1 MLAARNGQAWDPFWG
16 FGLDMGA
23 RPALQPRAVWG
34 HSPAMARRSP
44 GREEG
49 TGGVGFQPRRVAF
62 ALLIA
67 VLIAAS
73 ARPAS
78 ALADDAE
85 PFTLHVPRLTVS
97 SDFLPLGE
105 DPGQPQ
111 ADPFMLAQASPGA
124 GAPAAQPQPAS
135 ILGRAPLRQGS
146 WEAGAALA
154 YSLSSFGGPNI
165 GTVVRAVWLLPS
177 IGYTF
182 AEVPWGSF
190 QVYLVPQGAFIIT
203 PQKTYLIGLAALVRH
218 TFYLSRRFMPYI
230 DGGAGFLNTNLR
242 TRSLGESIEFDP
254 QGGVGFYLHL
264 TERVSLN
271 AGFRFHHISN
281 AGLGERNLGIN
292 SYFPYAGFSY
302 FF

>member
-1 MLAARNGQAWDPFWG
+1 
-16 FGLDMGA
+16 MGY
-23 RPALQPRAVWG
+23 R
-34 HSPAMARRSP
+34 P
-44 GREEG
+44 GRL
-49 TGGVGFQPRRVAF
+49 AF
-62 ALLIA
+62 ALLTA
-67 VLIAAS
+67 VPLAAAS

-85 PFTLHVPRLTVS
+85 AFTLQVPRLAVS

-105 DPGQPQ
+105 DPGMAQV
-111 ADPFMLAQASPGA
+111 DLSLLAQASPGA
-124 GAPAAQPQPAS
+124 GAPAAAPQPAS
-135 ILGRAPLRQGS
+135 VFGRAPLRRGS

-154 YSLSSFGGPNI
+154 YSISGNGGPSI

-177 IGYTF
+177 LGYTF

-190 QVYLVPQGAFIIT
+190 QVYLVPQGAFITT
-203 PQKTYLIGLAALVRH
+203 PQKTYLVGLAAILRH
-218 TFYLSRRFMPYI
+218 TFFVSQRFMPYI

-254 QGGVGFYLHL
+254 QGGVGFYLHV
-264 TERVSLN
+264 TERVSFT
-271 AGFRFHHISN
+271 AGYRFHHISN

-292 SYFPYAGFSY
+292 SHFPYAGFSY